1 MRSTEK
7 KSCSLGNS
15 VARRRPE
22 EQLLQDTDS
31 VLIMSAVMDSGK
43 QQFYRFVLTPSF
55 NKTYKK

>member
-43 QQFYRFVLTPSF
+43 QLHSTVLS
-55 NKTYKK
+55 